1 MIPPSS
7 YPFCSF
13 SWVFSVLRGQIVEV
27 KRKPDLLGR
36 AVSATNYTH
45 CAKFNLKIL
54 RSTNYLE
61 QAKIRPIAL
70 CNVQICL
77 VANSTAKQVFENK
90 ILYAYLCLVY
100 FIYIFYMNIV
110 LFDKSIP
117 SVSEIQEKY
126 DRMTIF
132 KWTHCPV
139 RLLFNFV
146 HSSNIVCFLFALTID
161 AFWCYQ
167 IQCWIN
173 CEVGSP
179 RKYFIFG
186 LLARKGN
193 VATKITVF
201 QCFAFP
207 AHSGS
212 LLLSGS
218 ISCSLCHCD
227 IHGSFWINIEEKT
240 ETAVKKSKN
249 ERASIFWNSYWR
261 SLLNGL
267 SSYTLQSFG
276 WWK

>member
-1 MIPPSS
+1 MNM
-7 YPFCSF
+7 
-13 SWVFSVLRGQIVEV
+13 VL
-27 KRKPDLLGR
+27 
-36 AVSATNYTH
+36 S
-45 CAKFNLKIL
+45 
-54 RSTNYLE
+54 
-61 QAKIRPIAL
+61 
-70 CNVQICL
+70 
-77 VANSTAKQVFENK
+77 
-90 ILYAYLCLVY
+90 
-100 FIYIFYMNIV
+100 
-110 LFDKSIP
+110 DKSIP

-139 RLLFNFV
+139 RLLFSFV
-146 HSSNIVCFLFALTID
+146 LSSNIVCFFICSNNRCFLVLSNTVL
-161 AFWCYQ
+161 
-167 IQCWIN
+167 IN
-173 CEVGSP
+173 CGVGSP

-186 LLARKGN
+186 LLAREGN
-193 VATKITVF
+193 VAIKRTVF

>member
-1 MIPPSS
+1 M
-7 YPFCSF
+7 
-13 SWVFSVLRGQIVEV
+13 EV

-54 RSTNYLE
+54 RNTNYLE

-132 KWTHCPV
+132 K
-139 RLLFNFV
+139 
-146 HSSNIVCFLFALTID
+146 
-161 AFWCYQ
+161 
-167 IQCWIN
+167 
-173 CEVGSP
+173 
-179 RKYFIFG
+179 
-186 LLARKGN
+186 
-193 VATKITVF
+193 
-201 QCFAFP
+201 
-207 AHSGS
+207 
-212 LLLSGS
+212 
-218 ISCSLCHCD
+218 
-227 IHGSFWINIEEKT
+227 
-240 ETAVKKSKN
+240 
-249 ERASIFWNSYWR
+249 
-261 SLLNGL
+261 
-267 SSYTLQSFG
+267 
-276 WWK
+276 

>member
-1 MIPPSS
+1 M
-7 YPFCSF
+7 
-13 SWVFSVLRGQIVEV
+13 EV

-54 RSTNYLE
+54 RNTNYLE

-139 RLLFNFV
+139 RLLFSIV
-146 HSSNIVCFLFALTID
+146 LSSNIVCFFICSNNRCFLVLSNTVL
-161 AFWCYQ
+161 
-167 IQCWIN
+167 IN
-173 CEVGSP
+173 CGVGSP

-193 VATKITVF
+193 VATKSTVI

-227 IHGSFWINIEEKT
+227 IHGSF
-240 ETAVKKSKN
+240 
-249 ERASIFWNSYWR
+249 
-261 SLLNGL
+261 
-267 SSYTLQSFG
+267 
-276 WWK
+276 

>member
-1 MIPPSS
+1 MHTYMPMTNLIEIFMGKMSTVYITIKVLFQPEFPIDHFLSLWFPLLHILYHIIS
-7 YPFCSF
+7 CSF
-13 SWVFSVLRGQIVEV
+13 PWVFSVLRGQIVEV

-36 AVSATNYTH
+36 AVSATYCTH

-54 RSTNYLE
+54 RITNCLE

-139 RLLFNFV
+139 RLLFDFV
-146 HSSNIVCFLFALTID
+146 
-161 AFWCYQ
+161 
-167 IQCWIN
+167 
-173 CEVGSP
+173 
-179 RKYFIFG
+179 
-186 LLARKGN
+186 
-193 VATKITVF
+193 
-201 QCFAFP
+201 
-207 AHSGS
+207 
-212 LLLSGS
+212 LS
-218 ISCSLCHCD
+218 
-227 IHGSFWINIEEKT
+227 
-240 ETAVKKSKN
+240 
-249 ERASIFWNSYWR
+249 
-261 SLLNGL
+261 
-267 SSYTLQSFG
+267 
-276 WWK
+276 

>member
-1 MIPPSS
+1 MDPLPSAA
-7 YPFCSF
+7 PFL
-13 SWVFSVLRGQIVEV
+13 VL
-27 KRKPDLLGR
+27 
-36 AVSATNYTH
+36 
-45 CAKFNLKIL
+45 C
-54 RSTNYLE
+54 
-61 QAKIRPIAL
+61 
-70 CNVQICL
+70 CL
-77 VANSTAKQVFENK
+77 Q
-90 ILYAYLCLVY
+90 ILYV
-100 FIYIFYMNIV
+100 
-110 LFDKSIP
+110 
-117 SVSEIQEKY
+117 
-126 DRMTIF
+126 
-132 KWTHCPV
+132 
-139 RLLFNFV
+139 
-146 HSSNIVCFLFALTID
+146 FLFALTID

-173 CEVGSP
+173 CGVGSP

-193 VATKITVF
+193 VATKSTVI